1 MAFVARNDQHGNE
14 IMRVMLSPEPG
25 QRTVATCQ
33 NLRINCVPSQP
44 LDADGD
50 ATSDGRFDHR
60 QRFHPYA
67 VDAEP
72 SEIIPAPQRERN
84 ETQQQQQT
92 QLESMQHHNA
102 DESAAW
108 HTDEITAHSTLVNPI
123 KVQLEKPAEKRR
135 DFHCWLAAKNEAQQR
150 ESQDRRLAAQQED
163 QRAAERARL
172 ATQQFEEWCVTKST
186 QMRRAKSDLSSVQ
199 PTTPSLTNSQ
209 SSEAQQQQRHN
220 EWERGKLA
228 ALKAQREERK
238 ARDKQQELLESTRRE
253 RNAEAVEQWM
263 DASRSRPRP
272 VPMGKGL
279 DSLRASMAPLYTN
292 PNEWQTLLPQTSRR
306 QQQPQQQ
313 QSHEQQQHR
322 TGPDYERLERLAQ
335 PRRQLNPSPPAA
347 VSLKTQPE
355 LRRQSSAPEADWL
368 SISSETL
375 HATQVEKR
383 GKPIIWSNRN
393 AQRVRELREVLN
405 PLDEPVPRQLRDDQ
419 LEKLRQQQNMQ
430 NTKILPRKYQQK
442 REQLREKLKP
452 WVEAGKLQP
461 DRGALTYRMD
471 NNKSKVE
478 TTTTAQ
484 RSEHHHHHHH
494 HQAAAATS
502 LSSMQRT
509 RSNEMEERQ
518 LKQLRDSKTSS
529 KSRPWR

>member
-1 MAFVARNDQHGNE
+1 MPTPTQGT
-14 IMRVMLSPEPG
+14 G
-25 QRTVATCQ
+25 
-33 NLRINCVPSQP
+33 
-44 LDADGD
+44 
-50 ATSDGRFDHR
+50 DGRFDHR

-72 SEIIPAPQRERN
+72 SEIIEAQRERN
-84 ETQQQQQT
+84 ETQQQP

-102 DESAAW
+102 DESASW

-123 KVQLEKPAEKRR
+123 KVSLEKPAEKRR

-199 PTTPSLTNSQ
+199 QTTPSLTNSQ

-228 ALKAQREERK
+228 ALKAQREEREAK
-238 ARDKQQELLESTRRE
+238 DKQQQLLESTRRE

-306 QQQPQQQ
+306 QQPQQEQPQQPQ
-313 QSHEQQQHR
+313 QEQQQQQQQQHR

-335 PRRQLNPSPPAA
+335 PRRQLNASPPGAA

-368 SISSETL
+368 SVSSETL
-375 HATQVEKR
+375 HATLAEPR

-419 LEKLRQQQNMQ
+419 LEKLRQQQNIQ
-430 NTKILPRKYQQK
+430 NTKVLPRKYQMK

-461 DRGALTYRMD
+461 DRGALTYRMA
-471 NNKSKVE
+471 NNNNNSKVE
-478 TTTTAQ
+478 TTATTVQ
-484 RSEHHHHHHH
+484 RSEHHHHH
-494 HQAAAATS
+494 HQAAAAATS
-502 LSSMQRT
+502 LSSVQRT